1 MLKNQYGQYLLKVI
15 DEKKQELDS
24 DTFRDKGI
32 MNMIYI
38 GIICP
43 SEIAFRRFLPALTNA
58 VNGNKFHFVGI
69 AIASPI
75 EWFGDLSKVSEEQI
89 DEQQSKEKEKA
100 QSFIDSYGGHIFNS
114 YTDIVTSDEI
124 DAVYIPLP
132 PALHYKWAKLA
143 LENGKHVMVEKP
155 STTCYNDTKALIDL
169 AGENNLALHENYM
182 FVFHKQINEIN
193 QIICD
198 GTTIGKPKLYR
209 ITFGFPRRALND
221 FRYNKKLGGGAL
233 LDAGGYT
240 IRYAIELLGDTARV
254 TTASVG
260 YDPDFEV
267 EIFGAATMVNDDG
280 MTAQLAF
287 GMDNDYRCDLEV
299 WGTKGTLTTGRILTA
314 PVGYEPKY
322 TLKQNQEYSE
332 HSLSEDDAFGKS
344 LERFAACIEN
354 AEIRKE
360 NYVILERQEK
370 LVQQFK
376 DITGV

>member
-1 MLKNQYGQYLLKVI
+1 
-15 DEKKQELDS
+15 
-24 DTFRDKGI
+24 
-32 MNMIYI
+32 MIRI
-38 GIICP
+38 GVICP
-43 SEIAFRRFLPALTNA
+43 SEIAFRRFLPALTNTE
-58 VNGNKFHFVGI
+58 NSKRFKFVGI
-69 AIASPI
+69 AIASPE
-75 EWFGDLSKVSEEQI
+75 EWFGDLSQVDEVQI
-89 DEQQSKEKEKA
+89 NLQQSKEKEKA
-100 QSFIDSYGGHIFNS
+100 QSFIDAYGGHIYKS
-114 YTDIVTSDEI
+114 YAAIVSSDEI

-132 PALHYKWAKLA
+132 PALHYRWAKLA

-155 STTCYNDTKALIDL
+155 STTCYNDTKELIDL
-169 AGENNLALHENYM
+169 AEKKNLALHENYM
-182 FVFHKQINEIN
+182 FVFHKQIEEIN
-193 QIICD
+193 KVVSD
-198 GTTIGKPKLYR
+198 GTSVGKPKLFR

-240 IRYAIELLGDTARV
+240 IRYATELLGESARV

-267 EIFGAATMVNDDG
+267 EIFGAATMVNDEG
-280 MTAQLAF
+280 LTAQLAF

-314 PVGYEPKY
+314 PVGCVPKY
-322 TLKQNQEYSE
+322 TLKNNQDYSE
-332 HSLSEDDAFGKS
+332 HLLSEDDAFGKS
-344 LERFAACIEN
+344 LERFASCVEN
-354 AEIRKE
+354 IDVRKA

>member
-1 MLKNQYGQYLLKVI
+1 
-15 DEKKQELDS
+15 
-24 DTFRDKGI
+24 
-32 MNMIYI
+32 MIKI

-43 SEIAFRRFLPALTNA
+43 SEIAFRRFLPALTNSENA
-58 VNGNKFHFVGI
+58 KRFQFIGI
-69 AIASPI
+69 AIASPK
-75 EWFGDLSKVSEEQI
+75 EWFGDLINVSNEQI
-89 DEQQSKEKEKA
+89 DAQQSKEREKA
-100 QSFIDSYGGHIFNS
+100 QTFIDSYGGRIFGS
-114 YTDIVTSDEI
+114 YTDIVSSSEI

-143 LENGKHVMVEKP
+143 LEKGKHVMVEKP
-155 STTCYNDTKALIDL
+155 STTCYSDTKALIDL
-169 AGENNLALHENYM
+169 AEKNGLALHENYM
-182 FVFHKQINEIN
+182 FVFHNQINEVN
-193 QIICD
+193 QVIDD
-198 GTTIGKPKLYR
+198 GESIGKPKLFR

-240 IRYAIELLGDTARV
+240 IRYATELLGDTAQV

-260 YDPDFEV
+260 YDSDFEV
-267 EIFGAATMVNDDG
+267 EIFGAATMVNDEG
-280 MTAQLAF
+280 LTAQLAF

-314 PVGYEPKY
+314 PVGCIPKY
-322 TLKQNQEYSE
+322 TLKQNQEYTE
-332 HSLSEDDAFGKS
+332 HLLSEDDAFGKS

-354 AEIRKE
+354 ERIRQM
-360 NYVILERQEK
+360 NYDILERQEG